1 MSHTTSRTSPAMA
14 KALLHENNSYRRR
27 DLETMFWNKFV
38 VVVAVVVVVVVIT
51 AECVAHH
58 MKLTFYGDV
67 SKQGQRFCPAV
78 TRPAG

>member
-38 VVVAVVVVVVVIT
+38 VVAVVVVFIA
-51 AECVAHH
+51 AECVAYH
-58 MKLTFYGDV
+58 MKLTFHGDV
-67 SKQGQRFCPAV
+67 SKQSQRFYPAV